1 MKRTERN
8 TYQLQLLATLLLL
21 ITAFVLSACSSDD
34 TNTTPNA
41 ANDSEIR
48 FDVGVWN
55 MMEGT
60 RATTFDGGTLTSGS
74 FICTAY
80 DANTT
85 TVNSVANISGTTVNW
100 NSTNSSWEFNG
111 GSRYWPASGSLDFF
125 AYMPATLPSY
135 ITVGPNYSAEHDVT
149 FTCTSLPMTHATQGN
164 ELKELVYAMALGQ
177 DKAGTNAIT
186 QPTPGQVALTFQ
198 HPFSRIKLQLSSTQ
212 AAIHINTITL
222 KSIHNNGSYSHTG
235 GWTPSGDAN
244 FVATLD
250 ADFSANDDIGTFIM
264 IPQTWAG
271 EIEVEAVWNVWGES
285 KTNTVTAT
293 VPTTWV
299 AGRSYTYTFT
309 ISETD
314 LKVDTEKFTE
324 QW

>member
-1 MKRTERN
+1 MKRTKRN
-8 TYQLQLLATLLLL
+8 IAMTTLLATMMLL
-21 ITAFVLSACSSDD
+21 AAVFVFSACSNDD
-34 TNTTPNA
+34 TPPTPNNA
-41 ANDSEIR
+41 PDSEIR
-48 FDVGVWN
+48 FNPEVWK
-55 MMEGT
+55 MLEGT
-60 RATTFDGGTLTSGS
+60 RATTFDGTSDLQSLAHFYCAVYNAGTLTPYFTPGQVSYSESQWTFDSGKH
-74 FICTAY
+74 
-80 DANTT
+80 
-85 TVNSVANISGTTVNW
+85 
-100 NSTNSSWEFNG
+100 
-111 GSRYWPASGSLDFF
+111 YWPAEGSLDFF
-125 AYMPATLPSY
+125 AYAPYGGVSY
-135 ITVGPNYSAEHDVT
+135 ISDLTYAATPNLT
-149 FTCTSLPMTHATQGN
+149 FNCALPMTNAEQADN
-164 ELKELVYAMALGQ
+164 VLEEFVYDIKNGRNKSNSASGVTLS
-177 DKAGTNAIT
+177 
-186 QPTPGQVALTFQ
+186 FQ
-198 HPFSRIKLQLSSTQ
+198 HPFARIKLQLSSTQ

>member
-1 MKRTERN
+1 MT
-8 TYQLQLLATLLLL
+8 TLLATMMLLVTGF
-21 ITAFVLSACSSDD
+21 IFPACSTDD
-34 TNTTPNA
+34 PEPTISP
-41 ANDSEIR
+41 DSEKKELS
-48 FDVGVWN
+48 FDIN
-55 MMEGT
+55 SQQFT
-60 RATTFDGGTLTSGS
+60 RATTFDNAIALQNEGS
-74 FICTAY
+74 FICSAY

-264 IPQTWAG
+264 IPQGWAG

-299 AGRSYTYTFT
+299 AGRSYTYTFNIT
-309 ISETD
+309 ETD
-314 LKVDTEKFTE
+314 LVVNTSKYTE